1 MTEIT
6 ASDVK
11 ALRDRTGAGMMDC
24 KRALQEAEGDE
35 ERAIDLLRKK
45 GAAKAAS
52 RAEREAE
59 EGTIQIARAD
69 GDAVVMVEVTSETDF
84 VARNDEFVAFA
95 ERAARTALSPD
106 VASGAARDG
115 EELLDLP
122 EDAPLRKDLNALRAK
137 IGEKMVLRRFVK
149 WTVPD
154 DAVVGSYVHFGSK
167 IGVLVE
173 LGGVAEPTEELEGLA
188 RDVAMHVAATD
199 PAGIRPEDIPKEER
213 ERERSVLEE
222 QAETEGKPPE
232 IVEKIVEGRMR
243 KFFEE
248 NALLRQGFV
257 KDPDT
262 TVGELVEEAAPE
274 GVDVRRFVRFEV
286 GG

>member
-24 KRALQEAEGDE
+24 KRALQEADGDE
-35 ERAIDLLRKK
+35 ERAIDLLRQK
-45 GAAKAAS
+45 GAAKAAK

-59 EGTIQIARAD
+59 EGTIRIARTDA
-69 GDAVVMVEVTSETDF
+69 DAVVMVEVTSETDF

-95 ERAARTALSPD
+95 DRAARTALSPE
-106 VASGAARDG
+106 VASGAPRDG
-115 EELLDLP
+115 DELLDLP
-122 EDAPLRKDLNALRAK
+122 EDAPLREELNALRAR
-137 IGEKMVLRRFVK
+137 IGEKMVLGRFVK

-173 LGGVAEPTEELEGLA
+173 LGGVAEPTQELERLA

-199 PAGIRPEDIPKEER
+199 PVGVRPEDIPEEER
-213 ERERSVLEE
+213 ERERAVLEE
-222 QAETEGKPPE
+222 QAEAEGKPPE

-248 NALLRQGFV
+248 NALLEQGFV

-262 TVGELVEEAAPE
+262 TVGELVDEAAPE
-274 GVDVRRFVRFEV
+274 GVGVRRFVRFEI
-286 GG
+286 G

>member
-24 KRALQEAEGDE
+24 KRALQEADGDE
-35 ERAIDLLRKK
+35 ERAIDLLRQK
-45 GAAKAAS
+45 GAAKAAK

-59 EGTIQIARAD
+59 EGTIRIARAD
-69 GDAVVMVEVTSETDF
+69 ADAVVMVEVTSETDF

-95 ERAARTALSPD
+95 DRAARTALSPD
-106 VASGAARDG
+106 VASGAPRDG
-115 EELLDLP
+115 EGLLDLP

-149 WTVPD
+149 WAVPD

-173 LGGVAEPTEELEGLA
+173 LGGVTEPTEELERLA

-199 PAGIRPEDIPKEER
+199 PAGVRPEDIPEEER
-213 ERERSVLEE
+213 ERERTVLEE
-222 QAETEGKPPE
+222 QAESEGKPPE

-248 NALLRQGFV
+248 NALLEQGFV

-262 TVGELVEEAAPE
+262 TVGELVDESAPE
-274 GVDVRRFVRFEV
+274 GVGVRRFVRFEI